1 MPRKTDSNCPADW
14 LFIAGAELKA
24 IRKLVAARVGFHMCR
39 SKLAEVLEKIL
50 KAELIRLGWF
60 LQKTHDL
67 QKLADELLERKSG
80 LLECREELVEALSE
94 SYFADRYPGF
104 DLDDPDWPRL
114 TQDVRKV
121 SALMRVVKS
130 NVDPADRPATG
141 GQALIK
147 KTRN

>member
-14 LFIAGAELKA
+14 LFMAGAELKA

-60 LQKTHDL
+60 LRKTHDL
-67 QKLADELLERKSG
+67 QQLADELSERKSG
-80 LLECREELVEALSE
+80 LLEGWEGLVEELAE

-104 DLDDPDWPRL
+104 DLDDPDWPGL
-114 TQDVRKV
+114 TRNVRKV

-130 NVDPADRPATG
+130 NVDTADGPATG
-141 GQALIK
+141 GIK
-147 KTRN
+147 KTGN